1 MKLGF
6 IGTGEIT
13 KAVVQGITK
22 SKINYTP
29 IKEVFGDYK
38 EILVRFAN
46 TEKAEKLL
54 NYTRKYNTEQVI
66 DDIIEGFSK

>member
-1 MKLGF
+1 M
-6 IGTGEIT
+6 
-13 KAVVQGITK
+13 
-22 SKINYTP
+22 
-29 IKEVFGDYK
+29 FGDYK